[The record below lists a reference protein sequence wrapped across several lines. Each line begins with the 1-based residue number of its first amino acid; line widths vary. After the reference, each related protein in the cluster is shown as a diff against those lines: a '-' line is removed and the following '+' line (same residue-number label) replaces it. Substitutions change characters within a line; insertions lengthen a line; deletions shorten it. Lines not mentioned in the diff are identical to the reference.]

1 MGEILMQAF
10 SFVAIIILGYVLR
23 SRGFFKEEDFYV
35 ISRIVLKITLP
46 AAIVSNFSG
55 MSLEPS
61 MLLISLLGL
70 GGGVILIGTAW
81 LISAGKSKEERAFS
95 ILNMS
100 GYNIGNFTMPFV
112 QSFLGPAG
120 IVATS
125 LFDSGNSFIC
135 LGGAYSIASMAK
147 GEGGGFK
154 IRTIF
159 KTLLKS
165 VPFDA
170 YLLMT
175 VLSLLHL
182 SLPAPVVSFTKII
195 ANGNAFMAMLM
206 IGVGFKLSGNRE
218 QIGKIVKILSARYA
232 VSIVL
237 ALAFYFLLPFPLEYR
252 QALVILCFSPIASAA
267 PAFTGDLKGDVG
279 LASEFHLNCSQHCS
293 DRGSIT
299 FDFVKIEDF

>member
-70 GGGVILIGTAW
+70 GGGGILIGTAW

-279 LASEFHLNCSQHCS
+279 LASAVN
-293 DRGSIT
+293 SISI
-299 FDFVKIEDF
+299 VVSIVLIVAVLLLIL

>member
-1 MGEILMQAF
+1 MGEILMQAV

-81 LISAGKSKEERAFS
+81 LISAGKSKEERAFF

-147 GEGGGFK
+147 GESGGFK
-154 IRTIF
+154 IGTIF

-237 ALAFYFLLPFPLEYR
+237 ALAFYFLLPFQLEYR

-267 PAFTGDLKGDVG
+267 PAFTGDLKEDVG
-279 LASEFHLNCSQHCS
+279 LASAVN
-293 DRGSIT
+293 SISI
-299 FDFVKIEDF
+299 VVSIVMLVAVLLLIL

>member
-147 GEGGGFK
+147 GEGFK

-279 LASEFHLNCSQHCS
+279 LASAVN
-293 DRGSIT
+293 SISI
-299 FDFVKIEDF
+299 VVSIVLIVAVLLLIL

>member
-81 LISAGKSKEERAFS
+81 LISAGKSKEESAFS

-252 QALVILCFSPIASAA
+252 QALVILCFSVWDLYLIFKPFFHYA
-267 PAFTGDLKGDVG
+267 DLKGDVG
-279 LASEFHLNCSQHCS
+279 LASAVN
-293 DRGSIT
+293 SISI
-299 FDFVKIEDF
+299 VVSIVLIVAVLLLIL

>member
-1 MGEILMQAF
+1 M
-10 SFVAIIILGYVLR
+10 
-23 SRGFFKEEDFYV
+23 
-35 ISRIVLKITLP
+35 
-46 AAIVSNFSG
+46 
-55 MSLEPS
+55 
-61 MLLISLLGL
+61 
-70 GGGVILIGTAW
+70 
-81 LISAGKSKEERAFS
+81 ISAGKSKEERAFS

-147 GEGGGFK
+147 GEGGRFK

-218 QIGKIVKILSARYA
+218 QIGKIVKILSARYTI
-232 VSIVL
+232 SIVL

-279 LASEFHLNCSQHCS
+279 LASAVN
-293 DRGSIT
+293 SISI
-299 FDFVKIEDF
+299 VVSIVLIVAVLLLIL

>member
-182 SLPAPVVSFTKII
+182 RDRKSVV
-195 ANGNAFMAMLM
+195 
-206 IGVGFKLSGNRE
+206 
-218 QIGKIVKILSARYA
+218 
-232 VSIVL
+232 
-237 ALAFYFLLPFPLEYR
+237 
-252 QALVILCFSPIASAA
+252 
-267 PAFTGDLKGDVG
+267 
-279 LASEFHLNCSQHCS
+279 
-293 DRGSIT
+293 
-299 FDFVKIEDF
+299 

>member
-81 LISAGKSKEERAFS
+81 LISTGKSKEERAFS

-125 LFDSGNSFIC
+125 LFDSGIP
-135 LGGAYSIASMAK
+135 L
-147 GEGGGFK
+147 
-154 IRTIF
+154 
-159 KTLLKS
+159 S
-165 VPFDA
+165 VLEVHTA
-170 YLLMT
+170 
-175 VLSLLHL
+175 SLLWQRGKAVDL
-182 SLPAPVVSFTKII
+182 R
-195 ANGNAFMAMLM
+195 
-206 IGVGFKLSGNRE
+206 SGR
-218 QIGKIVKILSARYA
+218 
-232 VSIVL
+232 
-237 ALAFYFLLPFPLEYR
+237 FLR
-252 QALVILCFSPIASAA
+252 RC
-267 PAFTGDLKGDVG
+267 
-279 LASEFHLNCSQHCS
+279 
-293 DRGSIT
+293 
-299 FDFVKIEDF
+299 